1 MPRRE
6 TAWSSDVIT
15 SASRIATVRSSK
27 YGVRTGAR
35 PTSCDGL
42 TTVAS
47 ATSFP
52 APMPSCSAS
61 STISAPDATL
71 EPGRSYEAILCTWE
85 RVAPSGATALRN
97 RIEALCPAGVHVG
110 VFATAPAEVVDGALR
125 ARPDGPGT
133 LHLLTDRG
141 TRISA
146 CTRTGT
152 TLVHVVEAA
161 SSMAAAARWLAA
173 LLCAHG
179 IGPGL
184 IVLIGGDLASLVDDD
199 VSTPVAAPELRRAAV
214 TGRDTTTTSSS
225 GPSDGAVLL
234 RVADEQLRRR
244 SDRRVPHIDPAPGW
258 VIELPAPT
266 HPADVGVQATL
277 LTLADGRFGSR
288 GCIEHRAADAAA
300 AVVASGVYTD
310 VEDRR
315 TLLSAPVWDALD
327 DVGTS
332 AVVHRLDLRTGVVE
346 GASDEGF
353 RSLRFASCVRSGV
366 MAVRAEAPAG
376 ITAGDALW
384 PCDRGAGDDCVTV
397 ARSTRGGG
405 VVAAARQ
412 HHAGTPVTRVE
423 RLAGYAAHPRRVPD
437 AAEARDVLERA
448 ERDGFDRLLA
458 EQRTEWARRWADA
471 AVTIQGDDGAQLAAR
486 FALFHVLST
495 VADSGEAA
503 VGARG
508 LSGVAYD
515 GHVFWDAD
523 VFVLPVLAATRPRA
537 ARAMLEYR
545 LARLAAARR
554 RAASHGFDGALWPW
568 ESADDGA
575 DVTPQVWRD
584 RSGTP
589 VPIRTGAAEHHI
601 VADVAWA
608 AHHFAQWTGDVAFL
622 GGVGRPLVLDSA
634 RFWASRVDVDDAG
647 RAHIRGVIG
656 PDEYHELVDDNAFTN
671 VMARWNLR
679 AAADLAEAGDAAPS
693 NEIARWR
700 HIADALVDGYDTR
713 TGRHEQFA
721 GFYGLT
727 PLIIAEIAR
736 PPVAADLLL
745 GRDVVQ
751 ASQVVKQADV
761 VMLHHLVPDL
771 VAPGSL
777 QADLEYY
784 APRTAHGSSL
794 SPAIHA
800 AAWARAG
807 RPDRA
812 LDLLH
817 VALRLDLDDVTGTT
831 GGGLHVATLGSVW
844 QALAF
849 GFLGLR
855 PLGDALLVDP
865 VLPATWDAL
874 ELTVRFRGGRVVV
887 HASHHELRLTCERPL
902 TVQLGTPGQR
912 ITVRPP
918 GRNLP
923 VPVRS
928 REVEA

>member
-1 MPRRE
+1 MRH
-6 TAWSSDVIT
+6 
-15 SASRIATVRSSK
+15 
-27 YGVRTGAR
+27 GV
-35 PTSCDGL
+35 
-42 TTVAS
+42 
-47 ATSFP
+47 
-52 APMPSCSAS
+52 AP
-61 STISAPDATL
+61 L

-85 RVAPSGATALRN
+85 RVAPSGATALRD
-97 RIEALCPAGVHVG
+97 RIEALCAAGVNVG
-110 VFATAPAEVVDGALR
+110 VFATAPAEVVDGTLQ

-141 TRISA
+141 TRISSCA
-146 CTRTGT
+146 RTGT
-152 TLVHVVEAA
+152 TLVRVVQADP
-161 SSMAAAARWLAA
+161 SMAASARWLAA
-173 LLCAHG
+173 LLRERG

-184 IVLIGGDLASLVDDD
+184 VLLIGGDLASLVDGDM
-199 VSTPVAAPELRRAAV
+199 SAPVAVPELRRATVVDCGTA
-214 TGRDTTTTSSS
+214 TASSS

-244 SDRRVPHIDPAPGW
+244 SDRRVPDIDADPRW

-266 HPADVGVQATL
+266 HPADVGVHATL
-277 LTLADGRFGSR
+277 LTLADGHFGSR
-288 GCIEHRAADAAA
+288 GCIEHGAADAAC

-310 VEDRR
+310 VDDRR
-315 TLLSAPVWDALD
+315 TLLSAPVWAALD

-332 AVVHRLDLRTGVVE
+332 AVGHRLDLRTGVVE
-346 GASDEGF
+346 GASDDGF
-353 RSLRFASCVRSGV
+353 RSLRFASCVRPGV
-366 MAVRAEAPAG
+366 MAVRAEAPGG
-376 ITAGDALW
+376 ITAGDVLR
-384 PCDRGAGDDCVTV
+384 PCGRAGDDCVTV

-412 HHAGTPVTRVE
+412 HPAGTPATRVE
-423 RLAGYAAHPRRVPD
+423 RLAGYAAHPRQVPD
-437 AAEARDVLERA
+437 AGEARDALARA
-448 ERDGFDRLLA
+448 VRDGFDRLLA
-458 EQRTEWARRWADA
+458 EQRMEWATRWADA
-471 AVTIQGDDGAQLAAR
+471 AVTIHGDDGAQLAAR
-486 FALFHVLST
+486 FALFHLLST

-508 LSGVAYD
+508 LSGLAYD

-545 LARLAAARR
+545 LARLDAARR
-554 RAASHGFDGALWPW
+554 RAASHGFAGTMWPW

-575 DVTPQVWRD
+575 DVTPEVWRD
-584 RSGTP
+584 HGGRP

-622 GGVGRPLVLDSA
+622 AGVGRPLVLDGA
-634 RFWASRVDVDDAG
+634 RFWASRVDVDAAG
-647 RAHIRGVIG
+647 QAHIRGVIG
-656 PDEYHELVDDNAFTN
+656 PDEYHEMVDDNAFTN

-679 AAADLAEAGDAAPS
+679 AAADLADGGDAAPS
-693 NEIARWR
+693 DEIASWR
-700 HIADALVDGYDTR
+700 RMADALVDGYDTR

-727 PLIIAEIAR
+727 PLIIADIAR

-745 GRDVVQ
+745 GRDVVR

-761 VMLHHLVPDL
+761 VMLHHLVPDH

-777 QADLEYY
+777 HADLEYY

-800 AAWARAG
+800 AVWARAG

-812 LDLLH
+812 LDLLR

-831 GGGLHVATLGSVW
+831 GGGLHVATFGSVW

-855 PLGDALLVDP
+855 PLGDALQVDP

-887 HASHHELRLTCERPL
+887 HASHHGLRLTCERPL
-902 TVQLGTPGQR
+902 TVQLGTAGER
-912 ITVRPP
+912 VTVHPP
-918 GRNLP
+918 GRDLAAP
-923 VPVRS
+923 ARS
-928 REVEA
+928 GEAKA